1 MATLVAFH
9 AHPDDET
16 IIQGGSLARA
26 VAEGHRVVIVY
37 ATDGEHG
44 EVPDGLLAEGE
55 TLVERRRIE
64 AERSAVALG
73 TSRLVWLGY
82 GDSGMMGTDDND
94 DPDCF
99 WRADVEKAAEV
110 LADVLREERADLL
123 TIYDPNGN
131 YGHPDHIQVHR
142 VGARAAEL
150 AGVPEVLEVTI
161 SRDHVRSLVQTVIA
175 SGEAPPDEMPDFD
188 DPDLIFGMPDDVITT
203 TIDVT
208 PWLDAK
214 RAAMEAH
221 ASQIGDMRMFLAMPP
236 EAFAATL
243 GTEFYI
249 RHGAAGGQRDHEL
262 FAAAADP
269 GMMSG

>member
-16 IIQGGSLARA
+16 IIQGGSLAKA
-26 VAEGHRVVIVY
+26 VDEGHRVVIVY

-44 EVPDGLLAEGE
+44 EVPEGLLAPGE
-55 TLVERRRIE
+55 MLVERRRVE
-64 AERSAVALG
+64 AARSAEALG

-94 DPDCF
+94 DPGCF
-99 WRADVEKAAEV
+99 WRADVDKAAEA
-110 LADVLREERADLL
+110 LAGVLREEGADLL
-123 TIYDPNGN
+123 TIYDPQGN

-150 AGVPEVLEVTI
+150 AGTPEVLEVTM
-161 SRDHVRSLVQTVIA
+161 SRDHIRGLI
-175 SGEAPPDEMPDFD
+175 EAAVAAGVDIDPDMPDLS
-188 DPDLIFGMPDDVITT
+188 DPGITFGMPDDAITT

-208 PWLDAK
+208 PWLDRK

-221 ASQIGDMRMFLAMPP
+221 ASQIGDMGMFFAMPP

-249 RHGAAGGQRDHEL
+249 RHGVANGHRDHEL
-262 FAAAADP
+262 FSADASP

>member
-55 TLVERRRIE
+55 TLIERRRVE

-82 GDSGMMGTDDND
+82 GDSGMMGTADND

-123 TIYDPNGN
+123 TIYDRNGN

-150 AGVPEVLEVTI
+150 AGTPEVLEVTV
-161 SRDHVRSLVQTVIA
+161 SREHIRGLLEAAIA
-175 SGEAPPDEMPDFD
+175 AGGEVAPEMPDLD
-188 DPDLIFGMPDDVITT
+188 DPDITFGMPDDVITT
-203 TIDVT
+203 SIDVT
-208 PWLDAK
+208 PWLDRK

-221 ASQIGDMRMFLAMPP
+221 ASQIGDMGMFFAMPP
-236 EAFAATL
+236 EVFASTL

-249 RHGAAGGQRDHEL
+249 RHGAANGQRDHEL

>member
-26 VAEGHRVVIVY
+26 VSQGHRVVIVY

-55 TLVERRRIE
+55 TLVERRRVE

-94 DPDCF
+94 DPGCF
-99 WRADVEKAAEV
+99 WRADVEKAAEM

-142 VGARAAEL
+142 VGTRAAEL
-150 AGVPEVLEVTI
+150 AGTPEVLEVTV
-161 SRDHVRSLVQTVIA
+161 SREHIRGLIEAAVA
-175 SGEAPPDEMPDFD
+175 SGEEVDPNMPDLS
-188 DPDLIFGMPDDVITT
+188 DPGITFGMPDEVITT
-203 TIDVT
+203 AIDVT
-208 PWLDAK
+208 AWLDRK

-221 ASQIGDMRMFLAMPP
+221 ASQIGDMGMFFAMPP
-236 EAFAATL
+236 EAFAAAL

-249 RHGAAGGQRDHEL
+249 RHGAAGGRRDHEL
-262 FAAAADP
+262 FAAATDP